1 MLKSHTLQLEQSELR
16 EQINGYLNQE
26 TELTTENRA
35 DLDTL
40 TKRGIALEL
49 ELRAA
54 LVSESE
60 SSEKRTWA
68 GDAEG
73 REIRQMLTAV
83 SIRDYLFAAAASK
96 GIEGRA
102 AELNAALEVPIIGGS
117 GGVAVPWAALETRAF
132 TDTGDLGGGT
142 GQRPV
147 LERLFGPG
155 IMDTLGVRLDA
166 VPYGLAQWPLITSGT
181 TVANVG
187 EGTAAAAAVA
197 AGFSTE
203 TLKPKRLTGRFEFT
217 HEQNAEVAN
226 LEEYL
231 RKDLVDD
238 AKSQMEMLTI
248 TGNEASNAHEPAG
261 FLEKLTAATAPA
273 ATSVFAD
280 YAGSHAVAVDGIHAE
295 METQVSSVV
304 GVASYRHAAS
314 VYQAGSGESGS
325 EAMMRRS
332 MKCMASSYIP
342 APAGATLIQTGNI
355 YHLGGPNGGMMRGD
369 SVAAIW
375 PTLEIIRDIYTQA
388 SQGVVLTTVM
398 LWDLEAAFRA
408 AAYDRLSFRHA

>member
-16 EQINGYLNQE
+16 EQINGYLAME

-49 ELRAA
+49 ELRAS
-54 LVSESE
+54 LVSES
-60 SSEKRTWA
+60 SSAETRTWKDD
-68 GDAEG
+68 GEG
-73 REIRQMLTAV
+73 REIRQMLSAV
-83 SIRDYLFAAAASK
+83 SIHDYMFAAVAGK

-102 AELNAALEVPIIGGS
+102 AELNAALEVPIIGAS
-117 GGVAVPWAALETRAF
+117 GGVAIPWAALEVRAF

-181 TVANVG
+181 TLAMKA
-187 EGTAAAAAVA
+187 EGSAADAAVA
-197 AGFSTE
+197 AAFNTE

-238 AKSQMEMLTI
+238 AKSKMEMLAI
-248 TGNEASNAHEPAG
+248 TGNEATNSHEPSG
-261 FLEKLTAATAPA
+261 FLEKLTAQNNPTAT
-273 ATSVFAD
+273 TTYGE
-280 YAGSHAVAVDGIHAE
+280 YAGAHAVAVDGIHAS
-295 METQVSSVV
+295 METEVSSVI
-304 GVASYRHAAS
+304 GVASYRHAATII
-314 VYQAGSGESGS
+314 QTGSGESGS
-325 EAMMRRS
+325 EALKRRS
-332 MKCMASSYIP
+332 MTCMASSYIP
-342 APAGATLIQTGNI
+342 APAGANLNQNGNI
-355 YHLGGPNGGMMRGD
+355 FHLAGPNGGAMRGD

-398 LWDLEAAFRA
+398 LWDLEAAFRL
-408 AAYDRLSFRHA
+408 AAYDRLTFRHN